1 MFCLRIGKLN
11 LAILSV
17 LKGIAVTLIQI
28 QSEAA
33 VASLVNTYLI
43 RTALILIRV
52 GDIGRQR
59 DYGSFTDEDRDPVKG
74 GIRVYIASA
83 AITFSRV

>member
-1 MFCLRIGKLN
+1 MLCLRIGKLN

-52 GDIGRQR
+52 GDIGR
-59 DYGSFTDEDRDPVKG
+59 
-74 GIRVYIASA
+74 
-83 AITFSRV
+83 